1 MRVISGKNKG
11 TKLYTLEGLNTRP
24 TLDRVKESLFN
35 IINFDLPGCTFLD
48 LFAGSGAIG
57 IEAAS
62 RGAGKVIMCEKSKDA
77 VKIINMNL
85 EKTRLKDSIK
95 LFNED
100 FEKCISKL
108 DEKIDIVF
116 LDPPYKSD
124 YAYVASKLIIENDLL
139 KEDSIIIL
147 ETDSEQTVENQF
159 EKLSLEEFDK
169 KKYGRVHLLFYKIK
183 K

>member
-1 MRVISGKNKG
+1 
-11 TKLYTLEGLNTRP
+11 
-24 TLDRVKESLFN
+24 
-35 IINFDLPGCTFLD
+35 
-48 LFAGSGAIG
+48 
-57 IEAAS
+57 
-62 RGAGKVIMCEKSKDA
+62 MCEKSKDA

>member
-108 DEKIDIVF
+108 EEKIDIVF

-139 KEDSIIIL
+139 KED
-147 ETDSEQTVENQF
+147 
-159 EKLSLEEFDK
+159 
-169 KKYGRVHLLFYKIK
+169 
-183 K
+183 